1 MKPQRSKPNA
11 IEKALDILE
20 LFIPYDQE
28 MGTVEISKKLGLHR
42 ATASRTLMTLARRG
56 FLQQNPNTKKFRLGR
71 SSLELGKAISRNL
84 SNGLIPI
91 AKPYLDDLSRVL
103 EETVLIEVFTG
114 TETFIGYI
122 VEGIQRVRVA
132 GTLGDRLPVHAAAG
146 AKAVLAFLPPETVER
161 LVGKKLPPLTP
172 NTITDFR
179 IFSNELERVRCQG
192 VSFDNEEIDVGI
204 NAIAVPIFNHNDLP
218 VAAVV
223 VAGPSRRIRTAIDS
237 PLVSQL
243 KEVSAKISAD
253 LRCGEDVKSTSLAGR
268 KIESPGRT

>member
-1 MKPQRSKPNA
+1 MRTKKNKHNA

-20 LFIPYDQE
+20 TFIPHNQE
-28 MGTVEISKKLGLHR
+28 MGTAEMSERLGLHR
-42 ATASRTLMTLARRG
+42 ATASRTLQILARRG

-71 SSLELGKAISRNL
+71 LSLELGKAISREL
-84 SNGLIPI
+84 SNGLIQI
-91 AKPYLDDLSRVL
+91 AKPYLDDLCRVL
-103 EETVLIEVFTG
+103 EETVILEVFTG

-122 VEGIQRVRVA
+122 VEGVQRVRVA

-146 AKAVLAFLPPETVER
+146 ARAVLAFLPPETVER

-179 IFSNELERVRCQG
+179 IFTKELERVRTQG

-243 KEVSAKISAD
+243 KEVSAKISGG
-253 LRCGEDVKSTSLAGR
+253 LRCEEDLETKKSV
-268 KIESPGRT
+268 